1 MSSSASSATSATA
14 VAVVVMPFNP
24 LIKEVMAKMPDT
36 LNTKKE
42 IDEYYK
48 KAMKE
53 INDKLKEE
61 KKANTGKAPRKAL
74 GVKPAPKKRA
84 KKAKEVDEDG
94 NEIVKV
100 KKPLNNYQKF
110 IQEQRPKVKEDY
122 PELSGEEIFT
132 KIAELWKKHKEDIK
146 SDEDAKKSD
155 DDAKKSDDDAKKSDE
170 DDKKSDDDDKKSDTE
185 DITVVEEKK
194 EDKKKEKKEKP
205 EKKEKKEKAV
215 AK

>member
-1 MSSSASSATSATA
+1 MSSSAGSTASATA
-14 VAVVVMPFNP
+14 VAVAVAVMPYNP

-36 LNTKKE
+36 FNTKKE

-61 KKANTGKAPRKAL
+61 KKANNITGKAPRKAL

-122 PELSGEEIFT
+122 PEMSGEEIFT
-132 KIAELWKKHKEDIK
+132 KIAELWKIHKENMK
-146 SDEDAKKSD
+146 SDEDTKKSD
-155 DDAKKSDDDAKKSDE
+155 SE
-170 DDKKSDDDDKKSDTE
+170 DDKKSDSE
-185 DITVVEEKK
+185 D
-194 EDKKKEKKEKP
+194 DKKKEKKEKP
-205 EKKEKKEKAV
+205 EKKEKKEV

>member
-1 MSSSASSATSATA
+1 MSSSAGSTASATA
-14 VAVVVMPFNP
+14 VAVVAVAVMPFNP

-36 LNTKKE
+36 FNTKKE

-61 KKANTGKAPRKAL
+61 KKAKNTGKAPRKAL

-122 PELSGEEIFT
+122 PEMSGEEIFT
-132 KIAELWKKHKEDIK
+132 KIAELWKIYKENMK
-146 SDEDAKKSD
+146 SDEDTKKSD
-155 DDAKKSDDDAKKSDE
+155 SE
-170 DDKKSDDDDKKSDTE
+170 DDKKSDSE

-194 EDKKKEKKEKP
+194 EDKKKEKPK
-205 EKKEKKEKAV
+205 KKEKAV
-215 AK
+215 V

>member
-1 MSSSASSATSATA
+1 MSSSAASATA
-14 VAVVVMPFNP
+14 VAVVAVAVMPYNP

-36 LNTKKE
+36 FNTKKE

-61 KKANTGKAPRKAL
+61 KKANNITGKAPRKAL

-110 IQEQRPKVKEDY
+110 IQDQRPKVKEDY

-146 SDEDAKKSD
+146 KSDEDED
-155 DDAKKSDDDAKKSDE
+155 KKSDE
-170 DDKKSDDDDKKSDTE
+170 DTKSDIVVVVDKK
-185 DITVVEEKK
+185 EK
-194 EDKKKEKKEKP
+194 DNKKEKKD
-205 EKKEKKEKAV
+205 KK
-215 AK
+215 

>member
-1 MSSSASSATSATA
+1 MSSSSASS
-14 VAVVVMPFNP
+14 VAYVNANN
-24 LIKEVMAKMPDT
+24 LIKDAMAKMPDI

-48 KAMKE
+48 NMMKE
-53 INDKLKEE
+53 INEKLKEE
-61 KKANTGKAPRKAL
+61 KKANKDVKKAE
-74 GVKPAPKKRA
+74 PKKRV
-84 KKAKEVDEDG
+84 KKVKEVDEDG

-122 PELSGEEIFT
+122 PDMSGEEIFT
-132 KIAELWKKHKEDIK
+132 KIAELWKIHKENMK
-146 SDEDAKKSD
+146 SDEDTKKSD
-155 DDAKKSDDDAKKSDE
+155 S
-170 DDKKSDDDDKKSDTE
+170 DDDKKSDSE
-185 DITVVEEKK
+185 DDDKKSDSDDITVVEDKK

-205 EKKEKKEKAV
+205 EKKEKKEV

>member
-1 MSSSASSATSATA
+1 MSSSAGSTASATA
-14 VAVVVMPFNP
+14 VAVVAVAVMPYNP

-36 LNTKKE
+36 FNTKKE

-61 KKANTGKAPRKAL
+61 KKANNITGKAPRKAL

-122 PELSGEEIFT
+122 PDMSGEEIFT
-132 KIAELWKKHKEDIK
+132 KIAELWKIHKENMK
-146 SDEDAKKSD
+146 SDEDTKKSD
-155 DDAKKSDDDAKKSDE
+155 SE
-170 DDKKSDDDDKKSDTE
+170 DDKKSDSD
-185 DITVVEEKK
+185 DITVVEDKK

-205 EKKEKKEKAV
+205 EKKEKKEV

>member
-1 MSSSASSATSATA
+1 MSSSATSATSATA

-74 GVKPAPKKRA
+74 GVKPAPKKRT

-132 KIAELWKKHKEDIK
+132 KIAEMWKKHKEDIK

-155 DDAKKSDDDAKKSDE
+155 E
-170 DDKKSDDDDKKSDTE
+170 DDKKGDTE

-194 EDKKKEKKEKP
+194 EDKKEKKEKP
-205 EKKEKKEKAV
+205 EKKEKKAVV

>member
-1 MSSSASSATSATA
+1 MSSSANSST
-14 VAVVVMPFNP
+14 VAVVMPFNI

-36 LNTKKE
+36 FNTKKE

-61 KKANTGKAPRKAL
+61 KKANNTGKAPRKAL
-74 GVKPAPKKRA
+74 GVKPVPKKRT

-94 NEIVKV
+94 NEIVKI

-110 IQEQRPKVKEDY
+110 IQEQRPKVKEEY
-122 PELSGEEIFT
+122 PEMSGEEIFT
-132 KIAELWKKHKEDIK
+132 KIAELWKIHKENMK
-146 SDEDAKKSD
+146 SDT
-155 DDAKKSDDDAKKSDE
+155 E
-170 DDKKSDDDDKKSDTE
+170 DDKKSDNE
-185 DITVVEEKK
+185 DITVVEDKK
-194 EDKKKEKKEKP
+194 EDKKKEKK
-205 EKKEKKEKAV
+205 AV

>member
-1 MSSSASSATSATA
+1 MSSSATSATA
-14 VAVVVMPFNP
+14 VVAIVVMPFNP
-24 LIKEVMAKMPDT
+24 LIKEVMANMPDT

-110 IQEQRPKVKEDY
+110 IQDQRPKVKEDY

-155 DDAKKSDDDAKKSDE
+155 TE
-170 DDKKSDDDDKKSDTE
+170 DDKKSDTE

-194 EDKKKEKKEKP
+194 EDKKKDKKEKP
-205 EKKEKKEKAV
+205 EKKEKAV

>member
-1 MSSSASSATSATA
+1 MSSSASATASATA
-14 VAVVVMPFNP
+14 VAVVAVTVMPYNP

-36 LNTKKE
+36 FNTKKE

-61 KKANTGKAPRKAL
+61 KKANNITGKAPRKAL

-122 PELSGEEIFT
+122 PDMSGEEIFT
-132 KIAELWKKHKEDIK
+132 KIAELWKIHKENMK
-146 SDEDAKKSD
+146 SDEDTKKSD
-155 DDAKKSDDDAKKSDE
+155 SE
-170 DDKKSDDDDKKSDTE
+170 DDDKKSDSE
-185 DITVVEEKK
+185 DDDKKSDSDDITVVEDKK

-215 AK
+215 V